1 MNNKGVTLEAEIPLY
16 WISEKSNDPI
26 LHVTPGEKKKKISQQ
41 QEKEGKNKFKSSPVQ
56 TCDIKMLQLSIEQ
69 YGKLY

>member
-26 LHVTPGEKKKKISQQ
+26 LHVTPGEKKKKLVSNR
-41 QEKEGKNKFKSSPVQ
+41 KRKGKTNSKA
-56 TCDIKMLQLSIEQ
+56 L
-69 YGKLY
+69 LYRHVI